1 MKAGN
6 KTLGPRLRV
15 VLDTNVAIGPGQVDL
30 LEAIAETGSI
40 SKAGR
45 SMNMSYRRAWLL
57 VQRMNAHFHSPLVE
71 TAKGGNSGGGA
82 RLTPLGQDI
91 ASCYRQMEARAAEV
105 LEPEMEKLRG
115 LLARNLDD
123 GADGKADPAAS

>member
-45 SMNMSYRRAWLL
+45 SMGMSYRRAWLL
-57 VQRMNAHFHSPLVE
+57 VQRMNSHFQAPLVE
-71 TAKGGNSGGGA
+71 TAKGGSSGGGA
-82 RLTPLGQDI
+82 RLTALGQDI
-91 ASCYRQMEARAAEV
+91 ATCYRQMEARAADV
-105 LEPEMEKLRG
+105 LAPEMERLRG
-115 LLARNLDD
+115 LLASNMESRADD
-123 GADGKADPAAS
+123 EEGAASP

>member
-57 VQRMNAHFHSPLVE
+57 VQRMNSHFGEPLVE

-82 RLTPLGQDI
+82 RLTTLGQDI

-105 LEPEMEKLRG
+105 LAPEMERLRG
-115 LLARNLDD
+115 LLANSTDD
-123 GADGKADPAAS
+123 ETGEAADLPVS

>member
-57 VQRMNAHFHSPLVE
+57 VQRMNSHFAEPLVE

-82 RLTPLGQDI
+82 RLTALGQDI
-91 ASCYRQMEARAAEV
+91 ASCYRQMEARAADV
-105 LEPEMEKLRG
+105 LAPEMERLRG
-115 LLARNLDD
+115 LLATDSEG
-123 GADGKADPAAS
+123 GADDQEDSAVS

>member
-57 VQRMNAHFHSPLVE
+57 VQRMNSHFAEPLVA

-82 RLTPLGQDI
+82 RLTALGQDI
-91 ASCYRQMEARAAEV
+91 ASCYRQMEARAADV
-105 LEPEMEKLRG
+105 LAPEMERLRG
-115 LLARNLDD
+115 LLASDTED
-123 GADGKADPAAS
+123 GADSEADSAAS

>member
-45 SMNMSYRRAWLL
+45 SMGMSYRRAWLL
-57 VQRMNAHFHSPLVE
+57 VQRMNSHFQAPLVE
-71 TAKGGNSGGGA
+71 TAKGGSSGGGA
-82 RLTPLGQDI
+82 RLTSLGQDI
-91 ASCYRQMEARAAEV
+91 ATCYRQMEARAADV
-105 LEPEMEKLRG
+105 LAPEMERLRG
-115 LLARNLDD
+115 LLAS
-123 GADGKADPAAS
+123 GTADGTDDEVNSAVS

>member
-82 RLTPLGQDI
+82 RLTALGEDI
-91 ASCYRQMEARAAEV
+91 AACYRQMEARAAEV
-105 LEPEMEKLRG
+105 LEPEMERLRG
-115 LLARNLDD
+115 LLASDTEE
-123 GADGKADPAAS
+123 KADSAAS

>member
-15 VLDTNVAIGPGQVDL
+15 VLDTNVAIGPGQADL

-45 SMNMSYRRAWLL
+45 SMGMSYRRAWLL
-57 VQRMNAHFHSPLVE
+57 VQRMNSHFQAPLVE
-71 TAKGGNSGGGA
+71 TAKGGSSGGGA
-82 RLTPLGQDI
+82 RLTALGQDI
-91 ASCYRQMEARAAEV
+91 ATCYRQMEARAADV
-105 LEPEMEKLRG
+105 LAPEMERLRG
-115 LLARNLDD
+115 LLASNMES
-123 GADGKADPAAS
+123 GADDEEGAASP

>member
-15 VLDTNVAIGPGQVDL
+15 VLDTNVAIGPGQADL

-57 VQRMNAHFHSPLVE
+57 VQRMNSHFQAPLVE
-71 TAKGGNSGGGA
+71 TVKGGNSGGGA
-82 RLTPLGQDI
+82 RLTALGKDI

-105 LEPEMEKLRG
+105 LAPEMDRLRG
-115 LLARNLDD
+115 LLASDTENN
-123 GADGKADPAAS
+123 ASEENSATS

>member
-15 VLDTNVAIGPGQVDL
+15 VLDTNVAIGPGQADL

-57 VQRMNAHFHSPLVE
+57 VQRMNSHFQAPLVE

-82 RLTPLGQDI
+82 KLTALGQDI
-91 ASCYRQMEARAAEV
+91 ASCYRQMEARAANV
-105 LEPEMEKLRG
+105 LAPEMERLRG
-115 LLARNLDD
+115 LLASNTET
-123 GADGKADPAAS
+123 GAETEDSATS